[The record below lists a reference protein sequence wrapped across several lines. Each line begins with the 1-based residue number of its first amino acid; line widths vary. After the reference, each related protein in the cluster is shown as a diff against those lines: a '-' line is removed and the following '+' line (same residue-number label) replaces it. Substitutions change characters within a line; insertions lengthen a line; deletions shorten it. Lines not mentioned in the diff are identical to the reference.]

1 MDNEALKVLAQETMA
16 ELQPL
21 FDKVKEISYDLQSNT
36 NMQDIDRYFRHE
48 DVLTGLYGQINIS
61 YKKMYALKKN
71 KEAEYYN
78 LLKVASDMNS
88 TKFTSAVADKASS
101 LYVAPIREVR
111 SIVEGYV
118 EVIVKS
124 IETCRSHIYSYEKD
138 KKYDT

>member
-88 TKFTSAVADKASS
+88 TKFTSAVADKTSS